1 MMNLQGSEVDK
12 MKSYEQL
19 KNIQEQLT
27 SLSDSL
33 GNMYGAMKN
42 ECMKE
47 IVDDKQKYVTQ
58 KNEMYSLYEKLENN
72 TSMRMTWIKNKLPW
86 YIIKFCKISSTEISL
101 RGTSIF
107 IGVNFGKSCIPHCYI
122 EITPKDIGWK

>member
-33 GNMYGAMKN
+33 ENMYGAMRN
-42 ECMKE
+42 ECIKE

-101 RGTSIF
+101 RGTSI
-107 IGVNFGKSCIPHCYI
+107 GVNFGKSCIPHCYI

>member
-1 MMNLQGSEVDK
+1 MT
-12 MKSYEQL
+12 SYEQL

-27 SLSDSL
+27 SLSGSL
-33 GNMYGAMKN
+33 GNMYGAMRN

-58 KNEMYSLYEKLENN
+58 KNEMYSLYEKLESN

-86 YIIKFCKISSTEISL
+86 YITKFCKISSTEMEL
-101 RGTSIF
+101 RSTDIL
-107 IGVNFGKSCIPHCYI
+107 IGVNIGKSKSANCYI
-122 EITPKDIGWK
+122 KITPKDIGWK

>member
-33 GNMYGAMKN
+33 ENMYGVMRN
-42 ECMKE
+42 ECIKE

>member
-33 GNMYGAMKN
+33 ENMYGAMRN
-42 ECMKE
+42 ECIKE

-122 EITPKDIGWK
+122 EITPKDIEWK

>member
-33 GNMYGAMKN
+33 ENMYGAMRN
-42 ECMKE
+42 ECIKE

-86 YIIKFCKISSTEISL
+86 YIIKFCKISSTVISL

>member
-1 MMNLQGSEVDK
+1 

-33 GNMYGAMKN
+33 GNMYGAMRN
-42 ECMKE
+42 ECVRE

-58 KNEMYSLYEKLENN
+58 KNEMYSLYEKLEGNM
-72 TSMRMTWIKNKLPW
+72 SMRMIWIKNKLPW
-86 YIIKFCKISSTEISL
+86 YITKFCKISSTEMEL
-101 RGTSIF
+101 RNTDIL
-107 IGVNFGKSCIPHCYI
+107 IGVNIGKSKSANCYI
-122 EITPKDIGWK
+122 KITPRDIGWK

>member
-33 GNMYGAMKN
+33 ENMYGAMRN
-42 ECMKE
+42 ECIKE

-107 IGVNFGKSCIPHCYI
+107 IGVDFGKSCIPHCYI

>member
-33 GNMYGAMKN
+33 ENMYGAMRN
-42 ECMKE
+42 ECIKE

>member
-1 MMNLQGSEVDK
+1 

-19 KNIQEQLT
+19 KNIKEQLT

-33 GNMYGAMKN
+33 ENMYDVMRN

-72 TSMRMTWIKNKLPW
+72 ASMRMTWIKNKLPW
-86 YIIKFCKISSTEISL
+86 YITKFCKIYSTEMEL
-101 RGTSIF
+101 RSTDIL
-107 IGVNFGKSCIPHCYI
+107 IGVNIGKSKSANFYI
-122 EITPKDIGWK
+122 RITPKDIGWE

>member
-33 GNMYGAMKN
+33 ENMYGAMRN
-42 ECMKE
+42 ECIKE

-58 KNEMYSLYEKLENN
+58 KNEMYS

>member
-19 KNIQEQLT
+19 KNIQEQLK

-33 GNMYGAMKN
+33 ENMYGAMRN
-42 ECMKE
+42 ECIKE

>member
-1 MMNLQGSEVDK
+1 
-12 MKSYEQL
+12 MKSYERL

-47 IVDDKQKYVTQ
+47 IVDDNKRNYVTQ
-58 KNEMYSLYEKLENN
+58 KNEMYSLYEKLEGNM
-72 TSMRMTWIKNKLPW
+72 SMRMTWIKNKLPW
-86 YIIKFCKISSTEISL
+86 YITKFCKISSTEMEL
-101 RGTSIF
+101 RSTDIF
-107 IGVNFGKSCIPHCYI
+107 IGVNIGKSKSANCYI
-122 EITPKDIGWK
+122 KITPRDIGWE

>member
-1 MMNLQGSEVDK
+1 

-33 GNMYGAMKN
+33 GNMYGAMRN

-58 KNEMYSLYEKLENN
+58 KNEMYSLY
-72 TSMRMTWIKNKLPW
+72 
-86 YIIKFCKISSTEISL
+86 
-101 RGTSIF
+101 
-107 IGVNFGKSCIPHCYI
+107 
-122 EITPKDIGWK
+122 

>member
-1 MMNLQGSEVDK
+1 MT
-12 MKSYEQL
+12 SYEQL

-33 GNMYGAMKN
+33 GNMYGAMRN

-58 KNEMYSLYEKLENN
+58 KNEMYSLYEKISESD
-72 TSMRMTWIKNKLPW
+72 SMRMTWIKNKLPW
-86 YIIKFCKISSTEISL
+86 YITKFCKISSTEISL
-101 RGTSIF
+101 RDTSIL
-107 IGVNFGKSCIPHCYI
+107 IGVNFGKSYRPNCYI
-122 EITPKDIGWK
+122 EITPRDIGWI

>member
-1 MMNLQGSEVDK
+1 

-19 KNIQEQLT
+19 KNIQEQLI

-33 GNMYGAMKN
+33 ENMYDAMRN

-58 KNEMYSLYEKLENN
+58 KNEMYSLYEKLENQ
-72 TSMRMTWIKNKLPW
+72 SQLIAILKLLQEILGGNK
-86 YIIKFCKISSTEISL
+86 T
-101 RGTSIF
+101 
-107 IGVNFGKSCIPHCYI
+107 
-122 EITPKDIGWK
+122 

>member
-1 MMNLQGSEVDK
+1 

-19 KNIQEQLT
+19 KNIQEQLI

-33 GNMYGAMKN
+33 ENMYDAMRN

-72 TSMRMTWIKNKLPW
+72 ASMRMTWIKNKLPW
-86 YIIKFCKISSTEISL
+86 YITKFCKISSTEISL
-101 RGTSIF
+101 RDTSIL
-107 IGVNFGKSCIPHCYI
+107 IGVNFGKSYRPNCYI
-122 EITPKDIGWK
+122 EITPRDIGWI

>member
-33 GNMYGAMKN
+33 ENMYGAMRN
-42 ECMKE
+42 ECIKE
-47 IVDDKQKYVTQ
+47 SVDDKQKYVTQ
-58 KNEMYSLYEKLENN
+58 KDEMYSLDEKLENN

-122 EITPKDIGWK
+122 EITPKDIWWK

>member
-1 MMNLQGSEVDK
+1 

-33 GNMYGAMKN
+33 ENMYGAMRN
-42 ECMKE
+42 ECIKE

-101 RGTSIF
+101 RDTSIF

>member
-19 KNIQEQLT
+19 KNIQDQLT

-33 GNMYGAMKN
+33 ENMYGAMRN
-42 ECMKE
+42 ECIKE

>member
-33 GNMYGAMKN
+33 ENMYGAMRN
-42 ECMKE
+42 ECIKE
-47 IVDDKQKYVTQ
+47 IVDDKEKYVTQ